1 MEHLYQFNVVSVKIK
16 NFSTEDQI
24 KIEDGTFKWIK
35 NEENIL
41 EKLELRNTLRKIS
54 KNIFFYIL
62 D

>member
-16 NFSTEDQI
+16 IFSTEDQI

>member
-54 KNIFFYIL
+54 KNIFLYIL

>member
-35 NEENIL
+35 NEENTL